1 MDAVTYPDEEV
12 AGYIDDSFVALKM
25 AYNTQPFADDFKVK
39 WTPSI
44 FVLDQSGNI
53 HQSIVGFLPPEEFIP
68 ALELGLAKVDFD
80 LDCLDECQHHLN
92 RILGSYP
99 RSASAPEA
107 VYLLG
112 VTRYKMTEQ
121 SGALKEAY
129 YQLQERYPDSDWTRR
144 ASPFRLL

>member
-1 MDAVTYPDEEV
+1 M
-12 AGYIDDSFVALKM
+12 
-25 AYNTQPFADDFKVK
+25 VK
-39 WTPSI
+39 WTPTI
-44 FVLDQSGNI
+44 FVLDQSGII

-92 RILGSYP
+92 RILGSHP

-112 VTRYKMTEQ
+112 VTRFKMTEQ

-144 ASPFRLL
+144 ASPYRLL